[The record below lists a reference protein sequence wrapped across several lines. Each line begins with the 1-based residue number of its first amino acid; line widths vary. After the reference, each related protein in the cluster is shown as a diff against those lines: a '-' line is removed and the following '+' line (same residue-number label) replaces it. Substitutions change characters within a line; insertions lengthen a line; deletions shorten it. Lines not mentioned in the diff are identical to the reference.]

1 MNCNYELFYTA
12 DGVGKSLK
20 NAASNADVELTF
32 SDDGGRRT
40 VTLRALRDV
49 TLNSYAEA
57 DHDFFKKLT
66 PARPDP
72 KGDLYFINGYQSWT
86 DTREYYADARERDV
100 YNLPSALVRSYG
112 LDRYGDATFY
122 EYDKRILHGYDW
134 FYVKGTSGGFIA
146 NLNGERAYLIVEVTR
161 RIGAVSLISDVRGK
175 KLKAGDEYVVCDYL
189 YRGDCEAGIA
199 AFNERYPK
207 KPVKK
212 LFGYTSW
219 YNYYQKINE
228 EIILRDLSAL
238 DGRFDLFQIDDGY
251 ETFVGDWLDVDPVK
265 FPNGLNGIV
274 EKIHEKGMLAGIWL
288 APFVAETKSRLFNEK
303 RDWFKKDEK
312 GEPLSSGGNWSG
324 FYALDLENPEVRD
337 YIAKCLRHYADMGFD
352 FFKLDFLYAASLPDY
367 EGKTRSEAA
376 EYGYAFLRE
385 VLKDKLILGC
395 GATLVNS
402 AGKFDYLRV
411 GPDVSLEFDDKWYM
425 RRMHRERVSTKVT
438 VQNTV
443 YRSFMNG
450 RLFGCDP
457 DVFLLRD
464 YNISLTP
471 EQRRALITLDALF
484 GSLLMT
490 SDNVATYDEKTKELL
505 SSSLEL
511 FENARVTAFS
521 RFDDVITVTYELAGK
536 THTIKY
542 NTEKGVLI

>member
-1 MNCNYELFYTA
+1 MIFIFLKIYPTLKYKVNYSRAGYSDKLIMKQADLIAEL
-12 DGVGKSLK
+12 
-20 NAASNADVELTF
+20 
-32 SDDGGRRT
+32 
-40 VTLRALRDV
+40 
-49 TLNSYAEA
+49 
-57 DHDFFKKLT
+57 
-66 PARPDP
+66 
-72 KGDLYFINGYQSWT
+72 
-86 DTREYYADARERDV
+86 
-100 YNLPSALVRSYG
+100 G
-112 LDRYGDATFY
+112 LDKCGYRY
-122 EYDKRILHGYDW
+122 
-134 FYVKGTSGGFIA
+134 V
-146 NLNGERAYLIVEVTR
+146 N
-161 RIGAVSLISDVRGK
+161 
-175 KLKAGDEYVVCDYL
+175 
-189 YRGDCEAGIA
+189 
-199 AFNERYPK
+199 
-207 KPVKK
+207 
-212 LFGYTSW
+212 
-219 YNYYQKINE
+219 
-228 EIILRDLSAL
+228 
-238 DGRFDLFQIDDGY
+238 IDDGY
-251 ETFVGDWLDVDPVK
+251 FGGRDENGRLVADPVK

-274 EKIHEKGMLAGIWL
+274 EKIHEKGMLAGMWL

-312 GEPLSSGGNWSG
+312 GEPLSSGGKWSG
-324 FYALDLENPEVRD
+324 FYALDLENHEVRD

-376 EYGYAFLRE
+376 EFGYDFLRE

-395 GATLVNS
+395 GATLINS

-443 YRSFMNG
+443 YRSFMDG

-536 THTIKY
+536 TKTIKY